1 MQLGSR
7 GFLFIYLK
15 WSLWLQEADSS
26 PQLNSHGILLSL
38 QHICLTP
45 SSRQRSAHSFASCL
59 LLYHSPLKLLY
70 AVTSCLWCSCN
81 VSKSLTSTPAS
92 TRGDAESTVLLKGEW
107 VLSPPPHSFLFR
119 EGQGRS
125 RCQTSTLYTFSV
137 FKYQLFHMS
146 WVTWNYSE
154 PQRAVWKWLFRAKL
168 LKCSAWS
175 TTCKPHLPEDCKD
188 MLEVTRLWCRC
199 RCIHSQIREATFN
212 CFT

>member
-1 MQLGSR
+1 MAYSSHCNIYALHPRAVSALLTLLLHVCCYITHLWSYCMLSLAASDVHVTFQKASLPPLHPPAGTPNLPFSSR
-7 GFLFIYLK
+7 GNEYC
-15 WSLWLQEADSS
+15 
-26 PQLNSHGILLSL
+26 P
-38 QHICLTP
+38 
-45 SSRQRSAHSFASCL
+45 
-59 LLYHSPLKLLY
+59 
-70 AVTSCLWCSCN
+70 
-81 VSKSLTSTPAS
+81 
-92 TRGDAESTVLLKGEW
+92 
-107 VLSPPPHSFLFR
+107 PPPHSFLFR

-212 CFT
+212 CFTYDVLYWNQSRRNQVKVKQTDCVFDN